1 MIRRAQRPIDGT
13 FRTWSDG
20 QRVHLLVRFS
30 GGNLGRSPV
39 TMHATTDLA
48 PARAAV
54 RRHYLM
60 RGEEVLAGDPV
71 AIEAMAAR
79 VGAFSAFRR
88 LGRAA
93 KGAVSLATAPAR
105 ALGGAGVNALKTT
118 TNLAKGV
125 ESATALTTFVTR
137 PLGWRPRKSQ
147 GGGPTANAPA
157 ADTGPSTNNEGENAH
172 KEQEE
177 QPMTDETSGNPRPQA
192 KHVMG
197 AAALLRRARHNPK
210 AARHVQNISK
220 AAAKGHPGAMLAH
233 AAIAEARK
241 QQRQAPPPL
250 PPLPTR
256 ARYAA
261 FPAWARGAA

>member
-1 MIRRAQRPIDGT
+1 MPQRQPIDGV

-20 QRVHLLVRFS
+20 QRVHLLIRFS

-60 RGEEVLAGDPV
+60 RGEEALAGDPIAV
-71 AIEAMAAR
+71 EAAAAR

-93 KGAVSLATAPAR
+93 KGAVSFATAPAR
-105 ALGGAGVNALKTT
+105 ALGGAGVNAWKTT

-125 ESATALTTFVTR
+125 ESASALTEYVTR
-137 PLGWRPRKSQ
+137 PLAWRPSKK
-147 GGGPTANAPA
+147 GGGGATASSRSAEATPPA
-157 ADTGPSTNNEGENAH
+157 SRDDESAQT
-172 KEQEE
+172 EQEE

-192 KHVMG
+192 KYVMG
-197 AAALLRRARHNPK
+197 AAALLRRARHNPA
-210 AARHVQNISK
+210 AARHVQNIAK
-220 AAAKGHPGAMLAH
+220 AAAKGHPGAMLAQ
-233 AAIAEARK
+233 AAISEARK
-241 QQRQAPPPL
+241 QQRQTPAL
-250 PPLPTR
+250 AVAPLPTR
-256 ARYAA
+256 ARYAS
-261 FPAWARGAA
+261 FSSWARGAA